1 MTDRTMTVTF
11 DHLSDAEATRAVLE
25 SSIPG
30 IDVDLQQP
38 DAVPAPGSETG
49 RPDEI
54 IDEGSW
60 QLTAT
65 VPVGMDETAADLV
78 EQTAP
83 RQSK

>member
-1 MTDRTMTVTF
+1 M
-11 DHLSDAEATRAVLE
+11 AVLE

-30 IDVDLQQP
+30 IDIELQP
-38 DAVPAPGSETG
+38 ETVRSEMG
-49 RPDEI
+49 RQDEI
-54 IDEGSW
+54 ADEGSW
-60 QLTAT
+60 QLTAK

>member
-1 MTDRTMTVTF
+1 MTDHTMTLTF
-11 DHLSDAEATRAVLE
+11 DHLSEAEATMAVLE

-30 IDVDLQQP
+30 IDIELQP
-38 DAVPAPGSETG
+38 ETG
-49 RPDEI
+49 SATGRHDEI
-54 IDEGSW
+54 AGEGSW
-60 QLTAT
+60 QLKAR